1 MTIRTRLALVS
12 LCTVA
17 FAACSGDSSGPP
29 AVASVAVSS
38 PGTDIIVGQ
47 TASLTATPKD
57 AKGNTLTNRTVAW
70 TSSSQAIATV
80 SSTGVVT
87 GVGPGNAT
95 ITATIEGKTGTA
107 GVTVVIPPVATVT
120 VTAVATTLQAGQTT
134 QASAVTRDAS
144 NTVVTG
150 RAVAWTTSNQAVATV
165 SGTGVVTALTAG
177 VVTITATSE
186 GKTGTVQITVNAG
199 NPADAPQITSVTP
212 SPLVEGQ
219 AATITGTKFGAT
231 ADANVVRIGGV
242 AASVTAASAT
252 SLQIIVPNLNCKP
265 AQNVNV
271 DVTVAG
277 NLSTPR
283 SQPFTPGGAPFTLAQ
298 GRQVLLG
305 VPANFCLQ
313 FPASSASETY
323 LIGVQ
328 SVSEAVTSVTPA
340 TVTAQAPTG
349 AIDAA
354 RTPIATA
361 PLFSASLFTPR
372 SDVRSER
379 MARHRAVEAS
389 LVDQDRALFAS
400 RFRKVK
406 GAARAA
412 RASLSQVPTVPSTV
426 KVGDVLNI
434 RVPNRSSSSTCQNFI
449 PVAVTVKVVG
459 TKGIFVED
467 NGNPTGGFATSDYQ
481 ALSDR
486 FDSQIYATD
495 AGYFGVPT
503 DQDGNGRVVIVI
515 TKEVNKIA
523 NLLGEV
529 FTADLVTQQECP
541 ASNEGEFF
549 YGRAP
554 DPTAAAGAAYTVADA
569 LLDAP
574 IIIAHEFTHVIQL
587 GRRLNYEPA
596 TAFQSTWELEGQAT
610 FAEEVNGYAAT
621 GLAPGQNLGFEIAFN
636 NPVTQPISWFVDPFV
651 DLVVYYGFLSQTSR
665 AIGAPEQCSWLAT
678 RSQGNAGPCLTGR
691 EPYGVPWSFLRW
703 LSDQYGGQFPGG
715 EKGFHQQ
722 LVDNAFTGYA
732 TIQSLIGQPI
742 DVLLAQWAA
751 TLYTDDRVPNIDPK
765 LTLKSWNLLAIENR
779 LVATAKLTPYDRPFG
794 SFTDQIAV
802 RGGSTAYFRVSGSGR
817 SATGIRIRDV
827 SDVPLPD
834 NMRVWVVRIQ

>member
-1 MTIRTRLALVS
+1 MELCIGNVPGALDGRRSIVHRPGEAIHLRNPFANCVLCPKLSVAAKGGTAGSPLQPNTMTIRTRLALVS
-12 LCTVA
+12 LCTVG

-70 TSSSQAIATV
+70 TSSSQTIATV

-95 ITATIEGKTGTA
+95 ITATVEGKTGTA
-107 GVTVVIPPVATVT
+107 GVTVVVPPVATVT

-150 RAVAWTTSNQAVATV
+150 RTVAWSTSNQAVATV

-242 AASVTAASAT
+242 AASVTAVSAT

-277 NLSTPR
+277 NLSTPK
-283 SQPFTPGGAPFTLAQ
+283 SQAFIPGGAPFTLAQ

-313 FPASSASETY
+313 FPASNASETY

-349 AIDAA
+349 DSPVVL
-354 RTPIATA
+354 RF
-361 PLFSASLFTPR
+361 PLHAS
-372 SDVRSER
+372 E
-379 MARHRAVEAS
+379 
-389 LVDQDRALFAS
+389 
-400 RFRKVK
+400 
-406 GAARAA
+406 
-412 RASLSQVPTVPSTV
+412 
-426 KVGDVLNI
+426 
-434 RVPNRSSSSTCQNFI
+434 
-449 PVAVTVKVVG
+449 
-459 TKGIFVED
+459 
-467 NGNPTGGFATSDYQ
+467 
-481 ALSDR
+481 
-486 FDSQIYATD
+486 
-495 AGYFGVPT
+495 
-503 DQDGNGRVVIVI
+503 
-515 TKEVNKIA
+515 
-523 NLLGEV
+523 
-529 FTADLVTQQECP
+529 
-541 ASNEGEFF
+541 
-549 YGRAP
+549 
-554 DPTAAAGAAYTVADA
+554 
-569 LLDAP
+569 
-574 IIIAHEFTHVIQL
+574 
-587 GRRLNYEPA
+587 
-596 TAFQSTWELEGQAT
+596 
-610 FAEEVNGYAAT
+610 
-621 GLAPGQNLGFEIAFN
+621 
-636 NPVTQPISWFVDPFV
+636 
-651 DLVVYYGFLSQTSR
+651 
-665 AIGAPEQCSWLAT
+665 
-678 RSQGNAGPCLTGR
+678 
-691 EPYGVPWSFLRW
+691 
-703 LSDQYGGQFPGG
+703 
-715 EKGFHQQ
+715 
-722 LVDNAFTGYA
+722 
-732 TIQSLIGQPI
+732 
-742 DVLLAQWAA
+742 
-751 TLYTDDRVPNIDPK
+751 
-765 LTLKSWNLLAIENR
+765 
-779 LVATAKLTPYDRPFG
+779 
-794 SFTDQIAV
+794 
-802 RGGSTAYFRVSGSGR
+802 
-817 SATGIRIRDV
+817 
-827 SDVPLPD
+827 
-834 NMRVWVVRIQ
+834 

>member
-1 MTIRTRLALVS
+1 
-12 LCTVA
+12 
-17 FAACSGDSSGPP
+17 
-29 AVASVAVSS
+29 VSS
-38 PGTDIIVGQ
+38 PGADIIVGQ

-80 SSTGVVT
+80 GSTGVVT
-87 GVGPGNAT
+87 GVAPGSAT
-95 ITATIEGKTGTA
+95 ITATVEGKTGTA
-107 GVTVVIPPVATVT
+107 AVTVVVPPVATVT
-120 VTAVATTLQAGQTT
+120 VTAVSTTLQAGQTT

-150 RAVAWTTSNQAVATV
+150 RAVAWSTSNAAVATV
-165 SGTGVVTALTAG
+165 SVTGVVTALTPG
-177 VVTITATSE
+177 VATITATSE
-186 GKTGTVQITVNAG
+186 GKSGTVQITVIAG

-219 AATITGTKFGAT
+219 AATITGTKFGST
-231 ADANVVRIGGV
+231 ANANIVRIGGV
-242 AASVTAASAT
+242 FASVTAASAT
-252 SLQIIVPNLNCKP
+252 SLQIIVPDLNCAP
-265 AQNVNV
+265 AQNVSV

-277 NLSTPR
+277 NVSAPR
-283 SQPFTPGGAPFTLAQ
+283 SQAFTPGGAPFTLAQ

-313 FPASSASETY
+313 FPASNASETY

-328 SVSEAVTSVTPA
+328 SVSEVVTNVTPV
-340 TVTAQAPTG
+340 TVAAQAPTG
-349 AIDAA
+349 AAEAA
-354 RTPIATA
+354 PMSIA
-361 PLFSASLFTPR
+361 PGPSFSASLFTPR

-379 MARHRAVEAS
+379 MARHRTVEAS
-389 LVDQDRALFAS
+389 LIDQDRALFAS
-400 RFRKVK
+400 RFRNVK
-406 GAARAA
+406 GAARPA

-434 RVPNRSSSSTCQNFI
+434 RVPNRNQNTCQNFI

-459 TKGIFVED
+459 AKGIFVED

-503 DQDGNGRVVIVI
+503 DQDKNGRVVIVI

-554 DPTAAAGAAYTVADA
+554 DPTGTAGAAYTVADA

-574 IIIAHEFTHVIQL
+574 IIVAHEFTHVIQL

-610 FAEEVNGYAAT
+610 FAEEVNGYTAT

-636 NPVTQPISWFVDPFV
+636 NPPAQPISWFIDPFV
-651 DLVVYYGFLSQTSR
+651 DLVVYYGFISQTSR

-678 RSQGNAGPCLTGR
+678 RSQGNTGPCLTGR

-732 TIQSLIGQPI
+732 TIQSVIGQPI

-765 LTLKSWNLLAIENR
+765 LTLKSWNLFAIENR
-779 LVATAKLTPYDRPFG
+779 LVANAKLTPYDRPFG

-802 RGGSTAYFRVSGSGR
+802 RAGSTAYFRVSGSGR
-817 SATGIRIRDV
+817 SATGIRIRDN
-827 SDVPLPD
+827 SDLPLPD